1 MTKIDKYSHFV
12 KILKRVCAVIV
23 VCVLV
28 LLIIVIK
35 TGSFHNIK
43 LTSDKTKTGSLD
55 TPKPTT
61 TVNNP
66 SFFGLSAENTEYSLH
81 AEQINQINSN
91 QYQLHKVKGKY
102 FLDKDNKEYISLSAN
117 EAYVDSSMKD
127 ADLVENVEVL
137 FSGGYRLLTERL
149 GINFNLLEASTI
161 IPVTI
166 TGAKGKIIA
175 DNGMLLKQGQKT
187 VEFYGPVKT
196 ILHNAMNDNASTV
209 IDSDKL
215 LINYATQT
223 ADFTG
228 NAKVMKK
235 DLVMN
240 CDKII
245 VYTKKQIDSGD
256 KVGAEA
262 QRIEHIEFFDNIVI
276 VQNNKTARGDLGEYN
291 AKDDVIT
298 LVNNVS
304 LTEDG
309 HYLEGDKLTY
319 NLKTEIAR
327 MVSFNKNQQTAT
339 GRVRVLIPDS
349 E

>member
-1 MTKIDKYSHFV
+1 MKTIDKYSHFV
-12 KILKRVCAVIV
+12 KILKRICAIIV

-28 LLIIVIK
+28 LLVVVIK

-43 LTSDKTKTGSLD
+43 LASDKTKTESSD
-55 TPKPTT
+55 TTKPTT

-102 FLDKDNKEYISLSAN
+102 YLDNGNKEYISLSAN
-117 EAYVDSSMKD
+117 EAYADSSMKD
-127 ADLVENVEVL
+127 ADLVDNVEVV

-149 GINFNLLEASTI
+149 VINFNLLEASTI
-161 IPVTI
+161 IPVTV
-166 TGAKGKIIA
+166 TGGKGKIIA
-175 DNGMLLKQGQKT
+175 DNGMLLKNAQKT

-196 ILHNAMNDNASTV
+196 ILHNAMSDSASTV

-215 LINYATQT
+215 LINYDAKT

-228 NAKVMKK
+228 NAKVTKK
-235 DLVMN
+235 DLTMY
-240 CDKII
+240 CDKVI
-245 VYTKKQIDSGD
+245 VYAEKQAKS
-256 KVGAEA
+256 KSAAGAES
-262 QRIEHIEFFDNIVI
+262 QNIKHIEFFDNIVI
-276 VQNNKTARGDLGEYN
+276 VQNNKTARGERGEYN

-319 NLKTEIAR
+319 NLKTKIAKV
-327 MVSFNKNQQTAT
+327 VSFNKDQHAAT